1 MEKLLETLAEIEE
14 KANRIMDH
22 AHSYKSTLDQEKK
35 EKLQQLE
42 EESKKNLD
50 EKVATLK
57 AKTDSEIA
65 KSNEKLQADTEKQL
79 NALKLRSAL
88 RLREN
93 LATFLKML
101 NTMLLKTSNLL
112 SKAKF

>member
-35 EKLQQLE
+35 DKLQQLE

-50 EKVATLK
+50 EKVALLK
-57 AKTDSEIA
+57 AKTDSEI
-65 KSNEKLQADTEKQL
+65 KKHQEKLQRNTEKQL
-79 NALKLRSAL
+79 NALDLIDAAELERMADKIVASILEGAVI
-88 RLREN
+88 
-93 LATFLKML
+93 
-101 NTMLLKTSNLL
+101 
-112 SKAKF
+112 

>member
-1 MEKLLETLAEIEE
+1 
-14 KANRIMDH
+14 MDH

-79 NALKLRSAL
+79 NAL
-88 RLREN
+88 N
-93 LATFLKML
+93 LIDAAELERMADKIVASIL
-101 NTMLLKTSNLL
+101 EG
-112 SKAKF
+112 AVI

>member
-1 MEKLLETLAEIEE
+1 MEKLLETLAEIVE

-79 NALKLRSAL
+79 NAL
-88 RLREN
+88 N
-93 LATFLKML
+93 LIDAAELERMADKIVASIL
-101 NTMLLKTSNLL
+101 EG
-112 SKAKF
+112 AVI

>member
-50 EKVATLK
+50 EKVAALK

-65 KSNEKLQADTEKQL
+65 KSKEKLQADTMKQL
-79 NALKLRSAL
+79 NTL
-88 RLREN
+88 N
-93 LATFLKML
+93 LINDAELERMSDKIVAGIL
-101 NTMLLKTSNLL
+101 EG
-112 SKAKF
+112 AVI